1 MKNKYG
7 RLCEKIVV
15 SEDCRKKLFEEIDNS
30 KGKMESPLSSRFIR
44 KVNVAA
50 AVFLGVVSFV
60 VLGITGIAASSFIS
74 AVFEEHFHIENEE
87 DAQDAVSVGTVAY
100 PEEISATDKGIT
112 VTLIEAASDNYS
124 VFLALKI
131 EGDELLKNERV
142 FIDDLKLLI
151 DGEEVDAAGGEL
163 RKSETG
169 DYYEFLVSYYAELF
183 EREIY
188 QKEVELRIRNF
199 SKCIHPE
206 IAHSIDNEIV
216 AEGTWD
222 LKWTATGN
230 ADLTAFSGGECL
242 WGPKGMSTANKYDMD
257 LSGES
262 FYEKGAVVKGVTL
275 TCLRIKVEYEFPK
288 QETEK
293 SYTNPEGITNTWR
306 EMIYPPIPVAFL
318 MSDGSIKRFSINAPG
333 RSGYDDGDDQTF
345 IYSHATN
352 IIIDPFQVKA
362 VLFLESDSEYI
373 GSDEVYGIK
382 ELPLEEYYIV
392 ERIKS
397 RKE

>member
-1 MKNKYG
+1 MINKYG
-7 RLCEKIVV
+7 RLCEKIRV
-15 SEDCRKKLFEEIDNS
+15 SEDCRRKLFEEIDYSEGN
-30 KGKMESPLSSRFIR
+30 MESPLSGRFRR
-44 KVNVAA
+44 KVNAAA
-50 AVFLGVVSFV
+50 AVFIGVVGFA

-74 AVFEEHFHIENEE
+74 AVFDEHFHIENEG
-87 DAQDAVSVGTVAY
+87 DARDAVSIGTVAY

-124 VFLALKI
+124 VFMALKI

-142 FIDDLKLLI
+142 FVDDLKLLI

-163 RKSETG
+163 IRSETG
-169 DYYEFLVSYYAELF
+169 EYFEFPVSYYAELF

-188 QKEVELRIRNF
+188 QKEVELRIGSF
-199 SKCIHPE
+199 SKSIHPE
-206 IAHSIDNEIV
+206 IAHSIDNQIV
-216 AEGTWD
+216 AEGSWD
-222 LKWTATGN
+222 LRWIATGN
-230 ADLTAFSGGECL
+230 ANLTAFGGGECL
-242 WGPKGMSTANKYDMD
+242 WGPKGMFTANKYDMD

-262 FYEKGAVVKGVTL
+262 PYETGAVVKGVTL

-293 SYTNPEGITNTWR
+293 SFTNPEGITNTWN
-306 EMIYPPIPVAFL
+306 ELIYPPIPVAFL
-318 MSDGSIKRFSINAPG
+318 MNDGSIKRFSINAPG
-333 RSGYDDGDDQTF
+333 RSGYEEGDDQTF

-352 IIIDPFQVKA
+352 IIVDPFQVKA

-373 GSDEVYGIK
+373 GTDEVYGTK

-392 ERIKS
+392 ERPS